1 MNDISI
7 AAQSTENVDVF
18 EFEVTRELRLKH
30 AVLVESKYFPLSFF
44 EGGEVVKINGE
55 MKLPL

>member
-30 AVLVESKYFPLSFF
+30 EVLVESEYFPLSFF

>member
-30 AVLVESKYFPLSFF
+30 EVLVESEYFPLSFF
-44 EGGEVVKINGE
+44 EGGEGGC
-55 MKLPL
+55 